1 MRIASVILILCLTS
15 CSANWHL
22 KQAMKKDPTLVK
34 PKIVKVIDT
43 LIVTDSFVHLD
54 TFVAKELD
62 TIVLDNDKSQIV
74 IYKIRDRFIVK
85 TKIKSDTVR
94 VVKNIEMPSVIEYH
108 EKKSILNEMLVWL
121 FVGCWLIGVIILYY
135 AKKMGNTK

>member
-1 MRIASVILILCLTS
+1 VRIASVILILCLTS

-85 TKIKSDTVR
+85 TKIKSDTIR

>member
-1 MRIASVILILCLTS
+1 
-15 CSANWHL
+15 
-22 KQAMKKDPTLVK
+22 MKKDPTLVK

-85 TKIKSDTVR
+85 TKIKSDTIR

-121 FVGCWLIGVIILYY
+121 FVACWLIGVIILYY

>member
-1 MRIASVILILCLTS
+1 VRIASVILILCLTS

>member
-85 TKIKSDTVR
+85 TKIKSDTIR

>member
-1 MRIASVILILCLTS
+1 VRIASVILILCLTS

-85 TKIKSDTVR
+85 TKIKSDTIR

-121 FVGCWLIGVIILYY
+121 FVACWLIGVIILYY